1 MTDMEKL
8 EQIKASDT
16 LFLRPVDVAEILHCS
31 PELIRVAAK
40 KNPELLGFPVSVAGT
55 RTRIPRL
62 PFIRFVEG
70 EA

>member
-1 MTDMEKL
+1 MTDAERL
-8 EQIKASDT
+8 ERLKASDA
-16 LFLRPVDVAEILHCS
+16 LFIRPADVAEILHCS

-40 KNPELLGFPVSVAGT
+40 QNPELLGFPVCVAGT

-70 EA
+70 ET